1 MEILDVVCGWILS
14 PDKTRVLVVQNDD
27 GLFSLPG
34 GAVEPGE
41 AINDAVVREVYE
53 ETNLQ
58 TRIDRLIAV
67 AEGFKT
73 SVPGKRLY
81 FHFLM
86 DLIDPDQTPMIT
98 RPEEILEIQWISWR
112 EAEDLLAYL
121 PLSAFDMLNAE
132 KALVF
137 RTKPRYP

>member
-1 MEILDVVCGWILS
+1 MDIFDVVCGWILS

-98 RPEEILEIQWISWR
+98 RPNEILQIKWISWN
-112 EAEDLLAYL
+112 EANDLLSYL
-121 PLSAFDMLNAE
+121 PQPAFEMVNAG
-132 KALVF
+132 KALVMP
-137 RTKPRYP
+137 TKPRYP